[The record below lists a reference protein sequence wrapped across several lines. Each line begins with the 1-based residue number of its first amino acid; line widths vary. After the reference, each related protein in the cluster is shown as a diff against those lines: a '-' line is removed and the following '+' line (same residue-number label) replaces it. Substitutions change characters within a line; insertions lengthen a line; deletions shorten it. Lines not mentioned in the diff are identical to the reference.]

1 MFKYRPQRKCV
12 AGWEEGGDDARSA
25 CPSDA
30 LGCTHNT
37 MATTAG
43 CDGVILSQS
52 FKSRPSSDWGLQ
64 LDPMKPES
72 LVIAGQLY
80 RGEYVPKSCTRVAV
94 RLYMPVRES
103 RTMMRHC
110 VMKRNRSS
118 DAARSRNEG

>member
-52 FKSRPSSDWGLQ
+52 FKSRLSSDWGLQ

-80 RGEYVPKSCTRVAV
+80 RGEYVPKSCTH
-94 RLYMPVRES
+94 RLSRQGSRECPKFP
-103 RTMMRHC
+103 R
-110 VMKRNRSS
+110 KRGLRQ
-118 DAARSRNEG
+118 AR